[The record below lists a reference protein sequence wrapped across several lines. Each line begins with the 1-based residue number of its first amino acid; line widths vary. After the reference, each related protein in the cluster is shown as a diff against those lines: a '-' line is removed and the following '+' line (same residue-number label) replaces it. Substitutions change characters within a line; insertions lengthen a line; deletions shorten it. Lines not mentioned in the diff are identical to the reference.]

1 MDLAPFI
8 RNIPDF
14 PKPGIQFKDV
24 TTLLLE
30 PAAFRYVIDT
40 WTERYRSHGLDG
52 IVGVD
57 ARGFIFGA
65 PLAYTLGLPFVPTRK
80 KGKLPGETIGEEFA
94 LEYGTDVVEVHIDCL
109 KQGSKVIIV
118 DDLLAT
124 GGTVQAAS
132 KLMAKLG
139 VEVVETAFVIELP
152 LLGGRERL
160 APLPVHSL
168 VQFMVH

>member
-1 MDLAPFI
+1 MDIAQYI

-24 TTLLLE
+24 TTLLQE
-30 PAAFRYVIDT
+30 PAAFRHVIDV
-40 WTERYRSHGLDG
+40 WTERYREQGLDG

-80 KGKLPGETIGEEFA
+80 KGKLPGERIGEDFE
-94 LEYGTDVVEVHIDCL
+94 LEYGIDTIEVHVDCL
-109 KQGSKVIIV
+109 PAGSKVIIV

-124 GGTVQAAS
+124 GGTVRAAT

-139 VEVVETAFVIELP
+139 IEVLETAFVIELP

-160 APLPVHSL
+160 APVPVHSL